1 MFKLVGH
8 ETGRNLLLTRG
19 TEVHDQDRHTNV
31 DGDLLLH
38 NAINIHLL
46 WIQVVSADSYDLS
59 PEMADLRFDNQT
71 VVVTGAGGG

>member
-1 MFKLVGH
+1 MIKID
-8 ETGRNLLLTRG
+8 TY
-19 TEVHDQDRHTNV
+19 V
-31 DGDLLLH
+31 DVLH